1 MAYVFCG
8 KNCFKWP
15 EKDDILTYGI
25 EDIIAV
31 IDPRVPINPNFFRI
45 NENQF
50 ADLEQEH

>member
-1 MAYVFCG
+1 MAYVFSG

-15 EKDDILTYGI
+15 EKD
-25 EDIIAV
+25 DIIAV